1 MSYGILVIEDEVS
14 LAKNIRTYLKRFGH
28 DVQCATTAGEGL
40 KLFQSFA
47 PDVVLLDLRL
57 PDVDGLELLPKLRAV
72 DPDAKIVLI
81 TAHGN
86 VQVAVDA
93 MKAGAWDYLSK
104 PVILSDLKRLI
115 DKASGEDRL
124 KGALAYYA
132 GRQPGKEGLEAII
145 GCSPAIG
152 ELKARIAQLLKVE
165 KAAGSDLAPVL
176 VTSETGS
183 GKELVARALHF
194 EGSRRAG
201 PFIELNCAALP
212 AQLLEDELFGHE
224 RGAFTDA
231 KERKIG
237 LVEAAHGGTLFLDE
251 IGDMDLALQAKL
263 LKLLET
269 KKARRLGGVRERQFD
284 VRFVAATNKSLED
297 LVEAGEFRADLYY
310 RLRIVQLETPPL
322 RARGDDVIG
331 LAKWFL
337 KKHGRRYGR
346 PAMSLSPSAVAALT
360 AHRWPGNVRELA
372 NVIEQAVLM
381 SSDDRIEAKALSLSP
396 LAHPSGGNGTGHF
409 ALPSDGVDLERL
421 EQEVVEQA
429 LDRSGWNITAAAR
442 LLNLTRDTLRYRIEK
457 YGLKRPH
464 QDRSGTG

>member
-1 MSYGILVIEDEVS
+1 MSYGILIIDDEVS
-14 LAKNIRTYLKRFGH
+14 LAKNMQTYLKRFGH
-28 DVQCATTAGEGL
+28 EVQCAANGGDGL
-40 KLFQSFA
+40 KLFESFA
-47 PDVVLLDLRL
+47 PDVVLLDLKL
-57 PDVDGLELLPKLRAV
+57 PDIDGLEVLPRLRGI
-72 DPDAKIVLI
+72 DPDVKVVLI

-115 DKASGEDRL
+115 DKASGEDSL
-124 KGALAYYA
+124 KGALAYYTE
-132 GRQPGKEGLEAII
+132 RQPGKEGLGAIV
-145 GCSPAIG
+145 GASPAIAA
-152 ELKARIAQLLKVE
+152 LKSRIEQLLKVE
-165 KAAGSDLAPVL
+165 RAAVDGDLAPVL
-176 VTSETGS
+176 VIGETGS

-194 EGSRRAG
+194 EGSRRRG

-251 IGDMDLALQAKL
+251 IGDMDIAIQAKL

-269 KKARRLGGVRERQFD
+269 KKVRRLGGVRERQFD
-284 VRFVAATNKSLED
+284 VRFIAATNKPLED
-297 LVEAGEFRADLYY
+297 LVESGAFRADLYY

-322 RARGDDVIG
+322 RARDDDVVS

-337 KKHGRRYGR
+337 KRHGQRYGR
-346 PAMSLSPSAVAALT
+346 PDMTLSADAIKALR
-360 AHRWPGNVRELA
+360 AHCWPGNVRELA

-381 SSDDRIEAKALSLSP
+381 STVDRIGADALALSS
-396 LAHPSGGNGTGHF
+396 LAERARRDANDNGRFRF
-409 ALPSDGVDLERL
+409 ALPSDGIDLEQL
-421 EQEVVEQA
+421 EQQAVEQA
-429 LDRSGWNITAAAR
+429 LDRVDWNVTAAAR
-442 LLNLTRDTLRYRIEK
+442 LLNLSRDTLRYRIEK
-457 YGLKRPH
+457 YGLSRP
-464 QDRSGTG
+464 D